1 MYVLEMLEILNFR
14 KFIRKNMDGITTNKL
29 QDFSLG
35 RQAVRAITPSAIAN
49 SLFFKIFDLWKIQ

>member
-29 QDFSLG
+29 
-35 RQAVRAITPSAIAN
+35 
-49 SLFFKIFDLWKIQ
+49 